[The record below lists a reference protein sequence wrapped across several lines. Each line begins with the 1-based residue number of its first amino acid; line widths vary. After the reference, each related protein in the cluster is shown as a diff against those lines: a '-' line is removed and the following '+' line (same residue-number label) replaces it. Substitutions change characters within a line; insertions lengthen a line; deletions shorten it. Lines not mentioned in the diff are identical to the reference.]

1 MSDQQD
7 NSKKVKVDFS
17 QTDGDLN
24 KTREKIM
31 ALEAQSEEYLRG
43 WQRARADYDNLKKET
58 ERNLQELRKY
68 IKAEMILDVLPVYDH
83 FKMAMAHIPLDQ
95 QEADWIQGIN
105 HIHREFADW
114 LKSEGVEEIAT
125 KGQEFDPRYHEA
137 VATEQ
142 SSEDEGQ
149 IIKEIKTG
157 YKINDTILRPAQV
170 IVSKPGN
177 STININQESQDS
189 QTN

>member
-68 IKAEMILDVLPVYDH
+68 IKAEMVLPVYDH